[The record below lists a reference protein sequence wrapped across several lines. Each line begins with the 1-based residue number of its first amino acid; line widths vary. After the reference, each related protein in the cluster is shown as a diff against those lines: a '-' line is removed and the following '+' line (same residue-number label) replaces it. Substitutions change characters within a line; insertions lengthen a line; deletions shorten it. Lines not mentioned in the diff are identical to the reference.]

1 MSNLSQINFEQF
13 LPAVSIDCVIIGYHE
28 RELKIL
34 ILEFKNTG
42 YFALPGGFVGKEEG
56 LDKAAERI
64 LSERTT
70 LDNIY
75 LKQFQ
80 TFGNLRRYDKEYMR
94 SVLYANNVDAVEN
107 HWLMQRFVTVAYYAL
122 VDFSEVQPTPDG
134 FSDSCEWYDLDALPE
149 LIQDHELII
158 QKALETI
165 RDNIQNTSV
174 SYNLISDT
182 FTMGD
187 LRALHETIL
196 DKKINRSSFHR
207 KMVNS
212 GDLKRIGKKKTGK
225 AHKSPYLY
233 KFAREY

>member
-1 MSNLSQINFEQF
+1 
-13 LPAVSIDCVIIGYHE
+13 
-28 RELKIL
+28 
-34 ILEFKNTG
+34 
-42 YFALPGGFVGKEEG
+42 
-56 LDKAAERI
+56 LDQAAERI

-75 LKQFQ
+75 LKQFHA
-80 TFGNLRRYDKEYMR
+80 FGNLKRYDKKYMR
-94 SVLYANNVDAVEN
+94 SVLQANDIDAIED

-122 VDFSEVQPTPDG
+122 VDFSEVTPTPG
-134 FSDSCEWYDLDALPE
+134 RFSDSCKWYDLDDLPE

-158 QKALETI
+158 QEALETI
-165 RDNIQNTSV
+165 RDNIQNTSI
-174 SYNLISDT
+174 SYNLISET

-196 DKKINRSSFHR
+196 NRKINRSSFHR

-233 KFAREY
+233 KFDKDH